1 MSTQPFDPTRD
12 HRISRE
18 EAASLVRNHHVHAE
32 AGAHRASAFNRS
44 AFEQLLAQPG
54 AAGIRIYHARHA
66 DGSPTMVMVAVDA
79 QGTDVASAEAVY
91 IQNTTDCPPICSGT
105 TLGPSV

>member
-1 MSTQPFDPTRD
+1 MSQAFDPTLD
-12 HRISRE
+12 HRIPRD
-18 EAASLVRNHHVHAE
+18 EAAGLIR
-32 AGAHRASAFNRS
+32 AHRAQAAPGAHQATAFNRS

-79 QGTDVASAEAVY
+79 GGQDLASTDAAFA
-91 IQNTTDCPPICSGT
+91 QNGANCPPICAT
-105 TLGPSV
+105 PSWC